1 MKEDR
6 NYAVLD
12 NTARI
17 SGAAFV
23 ANGFLAGVELPF
35 SLKAIGDKAF
45 YQCTALNVVTFKSL
59 QAPVLEEE
67 YDESHLT
74 YNYVP
79 FTGEIEFND
88 GTKID
93 GLGIVPFYMWNFKQ
107 PSNFYYGATFIDYVG
122 TVQNKLV
129 MVRPVNGLNYETFI
143 TSQYFSSV
151 IDGVA
156 APFAE
161 TLAAIEAI
169 KQIPTANLTL
179 ADKAT
184 VEAARA
190 AFNKVGTAE
199 QQALVSNYSDLVAA
213 ENVIAYLENS
223 GSGSEEPDVTPS
235 QDANATDRNVGNV
248 LAIVFGALALVF
260 AAIAAFCVVQTVKV
274 KAKNNT
280 KSEDSEDHDE
290 EN

>member
-1 MKEDR
+1 M
-6 NYAVLD
+6 
-12 NTARI
+12 
-17 SGAAFV
+17 
-23 ANGFLAGVELPF
+23 
-35 SLKAIGDKAF
+35 AF
-45 YQCTALNVVTFKSL
+45 YQCENLNTVVFQSYE
-59 QAPVLEEE
+59 APILEEE
-67 YDESHLT
+67 YNDSY
-74 YNYVP
+74 YNTLEGIPATGDYE
-79 FTGEIEFND
+79 FTLITGEPI
-88 GTKID
+88 TIV
-93 GLGIVPFYMWNFKQ
+93 GLGLVPFYMWNFTQ

-122 TVQNKLV
+122 TVNSKLV